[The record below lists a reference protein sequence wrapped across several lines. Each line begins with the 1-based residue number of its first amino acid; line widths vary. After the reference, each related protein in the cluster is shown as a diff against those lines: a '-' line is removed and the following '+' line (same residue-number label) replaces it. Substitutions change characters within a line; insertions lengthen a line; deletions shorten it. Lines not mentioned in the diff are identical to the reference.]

1 MKLKPLGVVKEI
13 VESIGMNISYAHE
26 DLVFMEHNAFLLQFT
41 SKNDEILVHQNK
53 EADLEIVA
61 GDIDRLKA
69 SASHKAIKIERGS
82 VYKLSQEDDEN
93 IRITFY

>member
-41 SKNDEILVHQNK
+41 AKNDEILVHQNE
-53 EADLEIVA
+53 EANLEIIA

-69 SASHKAIKIERGS
+69 SARSKAINIEQGS